1 MDEWSKDWMNE
12 VMIGWMKWW
21 LDGWSNDWMDEVM
34 IKWMN

>member
-1 MDEWSKDWMNE
+1 MDEWSNDWMNE

-21 LDGWSNDWMDEVM
+21 LDEWSNDWMDEVM